1 MVLFACFALLA
12 LSACENGSPASPTF
26 QTLGTFV
33 PRTMIADSGA
43 DGGPADATLVDIT
56 LVDAGPEGG
65 GDASIAKRYAI
76 CPDAMTPTFPSIV
89 SEMLTGYSCGS
100 LQNECHSSI
109 GALPFGEGGSGS
121 LLDFSLDAQAL
132 YVELLGP
139 DGGGYPSTNFYGD
152 GGPVV
157 LRVAPG
163 DAGASMLYI
172 KVALPT
178 AFDDRYGFV
187 MPPNGLGSLTCPEA
201 LDTVSTWI
209 DNGAA
214 PN

>member
-1 MVLFACFALLA
+1 MVLFACSALP
-12 LSACENGSPASPTF
+12 ACENGSPASPTF

-33 PRTMIADSGA
+33 PRTMIADSGVDA
-43 DGGPADATLVDIT
+43 GPVDATLVDAT

-65 GDASIAKRYAI
+65 GDASVAKTYPL
-76 CPDAMTPTFPSIV
+76 CPDAMTSTFPSIV
-89 SEMLTGYSCGS
+89 SQLLAAYTCGS
-100 LQNECHSSI
+100 LQNECHSTA
-109 GALPFGEGGSGS
+109 GARPFDEGGSGS

-139 DGGGYPSTNFYGD
+139 DGGGNPSANFYSD
-152 GGPVV
+152 GGPVI

-172 KVALPT
+172 KLALPT
-178 AFDDRYGFV
+178 VFDDRYGFV
-187 MPPNGLGSLTCPEA
+187 MPPNGLGRLTCPQA

-209 DNGAA
+209 DNGAP